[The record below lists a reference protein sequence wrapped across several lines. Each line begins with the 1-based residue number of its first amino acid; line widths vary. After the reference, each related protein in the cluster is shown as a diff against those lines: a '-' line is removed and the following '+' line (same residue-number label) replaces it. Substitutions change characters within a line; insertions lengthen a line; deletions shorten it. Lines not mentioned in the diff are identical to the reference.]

1 MLHTFGKTAKDGEE
15 PSGGLFDAAGNF
27 YGSTFYGGIVNST
40 CTFGCGVVYEYSAK
54 GKYSVIYSF
63 TGADDGF
70 NPSGALAEDSS
81 GNLYGAVLFGG
92 SGNGNGIIYKIT
104 P

>member
-1 MLHTFGKTAKDGEE
+1 MAL
-15 PSGGLFDAAGNF
+15 LDAANLLRLDLL
-27 YGSTFYGGIVNST
+27 NST

-70 NPSGALAEDSS
+70 NPSFWRGQL
-81 GNLYGAVLFGG
+81 GLKYGAVLFGG